1 MRKTENN
8 ISENLIESES
18 ENKNIKKC
26 GKGVVKCGKG
36 VVKCVGIILFCG
48 FSLGISFYSGISYS
62 NYLNDNSLSF

>member
-8 ISENLIESES
+8 ISENLIESE
-18 ENKNIKKC
+18 NKKIK
-26 GKGVVKCGKG
+26 KCGKG

-48 FSLGISFYSGISYS
+48 FSLGISFYSGIRYS

>member
-18 ENKNIKKC
+18 EDKKIK
-26 GKGVVKCGKG
+26 KCGKG

>member
-8 ISENLIESES
+8 ISENLIESED
-18 ENKNIKKC
+18 KKIKKC
-26 GKGVVKCGKG
+26 GTG

-48 FSLGISFYSGISYS
+48 FSLGISFYSGIRYS